1 MLKIVLILK
10 LFILSNMVLS
20 NNLYNFT
27 FKGID
32 GKELKLKSFKNK
44 VVLIVNTAS
53 MCGFTRQF
61 ESLENIYQQYREKG
75 LVVIGVPS
83 NSFKQEYTNEEK
95 VKDFCETKFNITFPM
110 TKITAVVGE
119 NKHEFYKWLSENYDV
134 KPKWNFYKIIFNKKG
149 EFIDSF
155 SPITRPNSDTILN
168 IINSELNS

>member
-1 MLKIVLILK
+1 MWFYLIIYIISLQ
-10 LFILSNMVLS
+10 
-20 NNLYNFT
+20 
-27 FKGID
+27 GID

-75 LVVIGVPS
+75 LVVVGVPS
-83 NSFKQEYTNEEK
+83 NSFKQEYTDEEK

-119 NKHEFYKWLSENYDV
+119 NKHEFYKWLSDSYNV

-149 EFIDSF
+149 EFIIHF
-155 SPITRPNSDTILN
+155 LQ
-168 IINSELNS
+168 

>member
-10 LFILSNMVLS
+10 LFILSSVVLS

-75 LVVIGVPS
+75 LVVVGVPS

-119 NKHEFYKWLSENYDV
+119 NKHEFYKWLSDSYNV

>member
-10 LFILSNMVLS
+10 LFILSSVVLS

-75 LVVIGVPS
+75 LVVVGVPS
-83 NSFKQEYTNEEK
+83 NSFKQEYTDEEK

-119 NKHEFYKWLSENYDV
+119 NKHEFYKWLSDSYNV

-155 SPITRPNSDTILN
+155 SPITRPNSDTILD

>member
-10 LFILSNMVLS
+10 LFILSSVVLS

-75 LVVIGVPS
+75 LVVVGVPS

-119 NKHEFYKWLSENYDV
+119 NKHEFYKWLSDSYNV

-155 SPITRPNSDTILN
+155 SPITRPNSDSILN

>member
-10 LFILSNMVLS
+10 LFILNNVVLS

-75 LVVIGVPS
+75 LVVVGVPS

-119 NKHEFYKWLSENYDV
+119 NKHEFYKWLSDSYDV